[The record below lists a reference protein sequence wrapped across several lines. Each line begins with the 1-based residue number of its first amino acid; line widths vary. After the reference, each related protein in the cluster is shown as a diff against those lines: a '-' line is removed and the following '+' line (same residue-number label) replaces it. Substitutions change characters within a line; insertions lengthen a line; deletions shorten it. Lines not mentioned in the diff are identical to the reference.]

1 MYETV
6 RDICAYYFG
15 IDTIAPN
22 LRLDKEMARG
32 YKSKCIRLLQSLCSV
47 SERSARA
54 WGKGLD
60 FADIPPIRQA
70 QLTILML
77 RDRLQKAEVEIRQ
90 RDEQIKK
97 MSRTIESLR
106 WQLSEAKEAARLANP
121 RRAA

>member
-1 MYETV
+1 VYSSV

-15 IDTIAPN
+15 IDTIAPD

-60 FADIPPIRQA
+60 FAEIPPIRLA

-77 RDRLQKAEVEIRQ
+77 RDRLQKAEVEIQQ

-97 MSRTIESLR
+97 MSRTIDALR
-106 WQLSEAKEAARLANP
+106 LQLSEARAKASEV